1 MDALQEAVTAGDARY
16 PDIIY
21 LNYTFCALH
30 VVRRTCNKYKFASL
44 TSSPFSSHTHTHS
57 QLKRLLQGASY
68 DVVNTPLDEEGT
80 TLLHLGANSDNT
92 TSLCILLDHGANI
105 NWQNADGFTALHVA
119 AIWGRGEAVRLLLEE
134 GADPTICDEDKLL
147 PVDHARSE
155 GEVIH

>member
-1 MDALQEAVTAGDARY
+1 M
-16 PDIIY
+16 
-21 LNYTFCALH
+21 
-30 VVRRTCNKYKFASL
+30 
-44 TSSPFSSHTHTHS
+44 
-57 QLKRLLQGASY
+57 
-68 DVVNTPLDEEGT
+68 VNTPLDEEGT
-80 TLLHLGANSDNT
+80 TLLHLGANSDST
-92 TSLCILLDHGANI
+92 ASLCILLDHGANI

>member
-1 MDALQEAVTAGDARY
+1 LL
-16 PDIIY
+16 PSHHP
-21 LNYTFCALH
+21 L
-30 VVRRTCNKYKFASL
+30 
-44 TSSPFSSHTHTHS
+44 PHTHTYS
-57 QLKRLLQGASY
+57 QRKRLLQGAPY

-80 TLLHLGANSDNT
+80 TLLHLGANSDST
-92 TSLCILLDHGANI
+92 ASLCILLDHGANI